1 VREYSVPATVR
12 VGEEENL
19 VDAVYDNAVK
29 YGGAVAYRRRDA
41 GGVWSD
47 VTSAEFADQVT
58 AVARGLIAS
67 GVTPGDRVAL
77 LSRTRYEW
85 TLVDYAILAVGG
97 VTVPIYETSSV
108 EQVNWI
114 LSDSEAVAIVVE
126 SSKHRAAVD
135 SVAGDLPDLNRI
147 WQIEPPA
154 AAPDSPGAVAEL
166 TALGSDIPADEVHAR
181 RRAVGADDLA
191 TLIYTSGTTGRPKG
205 VELTH
210 GNLVTEIKTCA
221 DVFPELLTAD
231 GSVLLFLPLA
241 HVFGKVIQCGATA
254 TRTVIGHT
262 ADVADLLADL
272 AVFKPTFLLA
282 VPRVFEKVYNGARQ
296 RAHND
301 GKGKIFDAAAD
312 TAIAWS
318 RAQDT
323 GGAGLALKL
332 KHTLFDKLVYGKLR
346 AAVGGNVVAAVS
358 GSAPLGERLGHFFRG
373 VGLPILEG
381 YGLTETAAG
390 ITVNTLGAQRVGS
403 VGRPVPGHAVRIADD
418 GEIMLKG
425 PIVFRRYWKNETA
438 TAEAIE
444 DGWFHSGDIG
454 ELDDGGFL
462 TITGR
467 KKEIIVT
474 AGGKNVAPAVLED
487 RLRAHPL
494 VSQCMVVGDGQPFI
508 GALVTIDAE
517 ALPGWRERNGKP
529 AGDGVADLVDDP
541 DLHSEISDAVAE
553 ANKAVSRAEQIREF
567 RILPVDFT
575 EAGGEMTPTLKVK
588 RAVVA
593 KTFAD
598 DIASIYS
605 TSKTP
610 A

>member
-210 GNLVTEIKTCA
+210 CNLDTEIKT
-221 DVFPELLTAD
+221 
-231 GSVLLFLPLA
+231 
-241 HVFGKVIQCGATA
+241 
-254 TRTVIGHT
+254 
-262 ADVADLLADL
+262 
-272 AVFKPTFLLA
+272 
-282 VPRVFEKVYNGARQ
+282 
-296 RAHND
+296 
-301 GKGKIFDAAAD
+301 
-312 TAIAWS
+312 
-318 RAQDT
+318 
-323 GGAGLALKL
+323 
-332 KHTLFDKLVYGKLR
+332 
-346 AAVGGNVVAAVS
+346 
-358 GSAPLGERLGHFFRG
+358 
-373 VGLPILEG
+373 
-381 YGLTETAAG
+381 
-390 ITVNTLGAQRVGS
+390 
-403 VGRPVPGHAVRIADD
+403 
-418 GEIMLKG
+418 
-425 PIVFRRYWKNETA
+425 
-438 TAEAIE
+438 
-444 DGWFHSGDIG
+444 
-454 ELDDGGFL
+454 
-462 TITGR
+462 
-467 KKEIIVT
+467 
-474 AGGKNVAPAVLED
+474 
-487 RLRAHPL
+487 
-494 VSQCMVVGDGQPFI
+494 
-508 GALVTIDAE
+508 
-517 ALPGWRERNGKP
+517 
-529 AGDGVADLVDDP
+529 
-541 DLHSEISDAVAE
+541 
-553 ANKAVSRAEQIREF
+553 
-567 RILPVDFT
+567 
-575 EAGGEMTPTLKVK
+575 
-588 RAVVA
+588 
-593 KTFAD
+593 
-598 DIASIYS
+598 
-605 TSKTP
+605 
-610 A
+610 